1 MGTKVPKIIREKVL
15 TEWLQGVTRDKI
27 AENNDIGDGTVTEII
42 NDYRE
47 NDSDIDK
54 QREFIVALMR
64 KGIDLNLFASS
75 IRLNRFTERLGIDE
89 ERLETFL
96 VNVQEHCF
104 KKNKETNDF
113 IKGVN
118 DACRV
123 SNSLETSIEELPQKL
138 QDMVNDLNLLEK
150 DIKQKKAERTLMLL
164 NYRMTERQLEE
175 YSKMG
180 F

>member
-1 MGTKVPKIIREKVL
+1 MNILIFSYIYLGLKIPKVVREKVI
-15 TEWLQGVTRDKI
+15 TEWLQGFTRDKI

-54 QREFIVALMR
+54 QREFVVALMR

-75 IRLNRFTERLGIDE
+75 IRLNRFTERLGIE
-89 ERLETFL
+89 EEQLESFL

-113 IKGVN
+113 IKSVN
-118 DACRV
+118 DACSI
-123 SNSLETSIEELPQKL
+123 SN
-138 QDMVNDLNLLEK
+138 
-150 DIKQKKAERTLMLL
+150 
-164 NYRMTERQLEE
+164 
-175 YSKMG
+175 KMQVTWRNCLISNNRWQMS
-180 F
+180 